1 MAEFP
6 YVNTH
11 IAGLYWNVR
20 GFSLLVFTRRKLLS
34 KDFFEELDS
43 LLTCLLLLLT
53 ALVLK

>member
-53 ALVLK
+53 ALDLK